1 MVQELK
7 INNRDLLVMNLVHY
21 FMIEKN
27 YSPVVVH
34 GVNDEIWLEN
44 MEEDYKIV
52 RIVSKYIHNKEQ
64 LGFDKFRSKRITKEL
79 KKKTLT
85 LKMPVLS
92 IYTDVGDT
100 VELCNDETS
109 DRVLVEKEK
118 DIKNPTLVEVFP
130 DIVEKT
136 KHEEKGIELFL
147 KFTND
152 INNNNTVKASKLDK
166 IFSIKKPII
175 TYAIIAICVIVFILM
190 GGTTDG
196 KTLLAFGANL
206 GLLVKQ
212 GEIYRLLTCAFVHI
226 GIIHLVVNMY
236 SLYVIGSQVENFY
249 GKIKYLLIYLISAV
263 CGSILSIGF
272 TDNVISAGASGAI
285 FGLLGAILYF
295 GVKYRTYL
303 GQTIKSQVIP
313 IILINLAI
321 GFTTPGIDNAAH
333 IGGLLGGVLSAMAL
347 GINEQQDKSS
357 KLNGIILLVIYI
369 AFIVYFA
376 FFR

>member
-27 YSPVVVH
+27 YSPVIVH
-34 GVNDEIWLEN
+34 GINDEIWLEN

-64 LGFDKFRSKRITKEL
+64 LGFDKFRSTKITKEL

-100 VELCNDETS
+100 VELCNDKTS

-118 DIKNPTLVEVFP
+118 DIKNPTLMEVFP

-152 INNNNTVKASKLDK
+152 INNNNTAKASELEK
-166 IFSIKKPII
+166 IFSMKKPIF
-175 TYAIIAICVIVFILM
+175 TYAIIAICVIIFILM
-190 GGTTDG
+190 KGATDS
-196 KTLLAFGANL
+196 KTLLLFGANL
-206 GLLVKQ
+206 GLLVKH

-226 GIIHLVVNMY
+226 GIIHLAVNMY
-236 SLYVIGSQVENFY
+236 SLYVVGSQIESYY
-249 GKIKYLLIYLISAV
+249 GKLKYLIIYLVSAI

-272 TDNVISAGASGAI
+272 NDNVISAGASGAI
-285 FGLLGAILYF
+285 FGLLGAMLYF
-295 GVKYRTYL
+295 GIKYRTYL

-313 IILINLAI
+313 IILINLFI
-321 GFTTPGIDNAAH
+321 GFTMSGIDNAAH
-333 IGGLLGGVLSAMAL
+333 IGGLIGGLLSAMAL
-347 GINEQQDKSS
+347 GINNRQDKSS
-357 KLNGIILLVIYI
+357 KINGIVLLLTYI
-369 AFIVYFA
+369 AFIVYFS
-376 FFR
+376 FFM

>member
-100 VELCNDETS
+100 VELCNDESS

-190 GGTTDG
+190 GGSTDG
-196 KTLLAFGANL
+196 KTLLSFGANL
-206 GLLVKQ
+206 GLLVKR

-236 SLYVIGSQVENFY
+236 SLYVVGSQVENFY

-272 TDNVISAGASGAI
+272 NDNVISAGASGAI

-313 IILINLAI
+313 IILINLII

-357 KLNGIILLVIYI
+357 KLNGIILLLIYI

-376 FFR
+376 FFM

>member
-100 VELCNDETS
+100 VELCNDESS

-190 GGTTDG
+190 GGSTDG
-196 KTLLAFGANL
+196 KTLLSFGANL

-236 SLYVIGSQVENFY
+236 SLYVVGSQVENFY

-272 TDNVISAGASGAI
+272 NDNVISAGASGAI

-313 IILINLAI
+313 IILINLVI

-357 KLNGIILLVIYI
+357 KLNGIILLLIYI

-376 FFR
+376 FFM

>member
-249 GKIKYLLIYLISAV
+249 GKIKYLLIYLISAI

-357 KLNGIILLVIYI
+357 KLNGTILLVIYI

>member
-175 TYAIIAICVIVFILM
+175 TYAIIAICAIVFILM
-190 GGTTDG
+190 GGATDG
-196 KTLLAFGANL
+196 KTLLSFGANL

-321 GFTTPGIDNAAH
+321 GFTTTGIDNAAH
-333 IGGLLGGVLSAMAL
+333 IGGLIGGVLSAMAL
-347 GINEQQDKSS
+347 GVNEQQDKSS
-357 KLNGIILLVIYI
+357 KLNGIILLLIYI

>member
-1 MVQELK
+1 MIQELK
-7 INNRDLLVMNLVHY
+7 INNQELLVMNLVHY

-27 YSPVVVH
+27 YSPVIVH

-44 MEEDYKIV
+44 MEEDYKII

-64 LGFDKFRSKRITKEL
+64 LGFDKFRSTRITKEL

-100 VELCNDETS
+100 VELCNDESS

-136 KHEEKGIELFL
+136 KHEEKGLELFL

-152 INNNNTVKASKLDK
+152 INTNNTIKASKLDK

-175 TYAIIAICVIVFILM
+175 TYALIAICVIVFILM
-190 GGTTDG
+190 GGSTDG
-196 KTLLAFGANL
+196 RVLLAFGANL
-206 GLLVKQ
+206 GLLVKR

-236 SLYVIGSQVENFY
+236 SLYVVGSQVENFY
-249 GKIKYLLIYLISAV
+249 GKIKYLLIYLISAI

-295 GVKYRTYL
+295 GIKYRTYL
-303 GQTIKSQVIP
+303 GQTVKSQVIP
-313 IILINLAI
+313 IILINLII

-333 IGGLLGGVLSAMAL
+333 IGGLIGGALSAMAL
-347 GINEQQDKSS
+347 GINENQDKSS
-357 KLNGIILLVIYI
+357 KINGIILLLAYI

-376 FFR
+376 FFM

>member
-100 VELCNDETS
+100 VELCNDESS

-190 GGTTDG
+190 GGSTDG
-196 KTLLAFGANL
+196 KTLLSFGANL
-206 GLLVKQ
+206 GLLVKR

-236 SLYVIGSQVENFY
+236 SLYVVGSQVENFY

-272 TDNVISAGASGAI
+272 NDNVISAGASGAI

-313 IILINLAI
+313 IILINLII

-357 KLNGIILLVIYI
+357 KLNGIILLLTYI

-376 FFR
+376 FFM

>member
-100 VELCNDETS
+100 VELSNDETS

-190 GGTTDG
+190 GGATDG
-196 KTLLAFGANL
+196 KTLLSFGANL

-226 GIIHLVVNMY
+226 GIIHLAVNMY
-236 SLYVIGSQVENFY
+236 SLYVVGSQVENFY

-303 GQTIKSQVIP
+303 GQTVKSQVIP
-313 IILINLAI
+313 IILINLII

-333 IGGLLGGVLSAMAL
+333 IGGLIGGVLSAMAL

-357 KLNGIILLVIYI
+357 KLNGIILLLLYI
-369 AFIVYFA
+369 TFIVYFA
-376 FFR
+376 FFM

>member
-1 MVQELK
+1 MIQELK
-7 INNRDLLVMNLVHY
+7 INNQELLVMNLVHY

-27 YSPVVVH
+27 YSPVIVH

-44 MEEDYKIV
+44 MEEDYKII

-64 LGFDKFRSKRITKEL
+64 LGFDKFRSTRITKEL

-100 VELCNDETS
+100 VELCNDESS

-136 KHEEKGIELFL
+136 KHEEKGLELFL

-152 INNNNTVKASKLDK
+152 INTNNTIKASKLDK

-175 TYAIIAICVIVFILM
+175 TYALIAICVIVFILM
-190 GGTTDG
+190 GGSTDG
-196 KTLLAFGANL
+196 RVLLAFGANL

-236 SLYVIGSQVENFY
+236 SLYVVGSQVENFY
-249 GKIKYLLIYLISAV
+249 GKIKYLLIYLISAI

-295 GVKYRTYL
+295 GIKYRTYL
-303 GQTIKSQVIP
+303 GQTVKSQVIP
-313 IILINLAI
+313 IILINLII

-333 IGGLLGGVLSAMAL
+333 IGGLIGGALSAMAL
-347 GINEQQDKSS
+347 GINENQDKSS
-357 KLNGIILLVIYI
+357 KINGIILLLAYI

-376 FFR
+376 FFM

>member
-1 MVQELK
+1 MIQELK
-7 INNRDLLVMNLVHY
+7 INNQELLVMNLVHY

-27 YSPVVVH
+27 YSPVIVH

-44 MEEDYKIV
+44 MEEDYKII

-64 LGFDKFRSKRITKEL
+64 LGFDKFRSTRITKEL

-100 VELCNDETS
+100 VELCNDESS

-136 KHEEKGIELFL
+136 KHEEKGLELFL

-152 INNNNTVKASKLDK
+152 INTNNTIKASKLDK
-166 IFSIKKPII
+166 IFSVKKPII
-175 TYAIIAICVIVFILM
+175 TYALIAICVIVFILM
-190 GGTTDG
+190 GGSTDG

-206 GLLVKQ
+206 GLLVKR

-236 SLYVIGSQVENFY
+236 SLYVVGSQVENFY
-249 GKIKYLLIYLISAV
+249 GKIKYLLIYLISAI

-295 GVKYRTYL
+295 GIKYRTYL
-303 GQTIKSQVIP
+303 GQTVKSQVIP
-313 IILINLAI
+313 IILINLII

-333 IGGLLGGVLSAMAL
+333 IGGLIGGALSAMAL
-347 GINEQQDKSS
+347 GINENQDKSS
-357 KLNGIILLVIYI
+357 KINGIILLLAYI

-376 FFR
+376 FFM

>member
-249 GKIKYLLIYLISAV
+249 GKIKYLLIYLISAI

>member
-1 MVQELK
+1 
-7 INNRDLLVMNLVHY
+7 
-21 FMIEKN
+21 
-27 YSPVVVH
+27 
-34 GVNDEIWLEN
+34 
-44 MEEDYKIV
+44 
-52 RIVSKYIHNKEQ
+52 
-64 LGFDKFRSKRITKEL
+64 
-79 KKKTLT
+79 
-85 LKMPVLS
+85 
-92 IYTDVGDT
+92 
-100 VELCNDETS
+100 
-109 DRVLVEKEK
+109 
-118 DIKNPTLVEVFP
+118 
-130 DIVEKT
+130 
-136 KHEEKGIELFL
+136 
-147 KFTND
+147 
-152 INNNNTVKASKLDK
+152 
-166 IFSIKKPII
+166 
-175 TYAIIAICVIVFILM
+175 M
-190 GGTTDG
+190 GGATDG
-196 KTLLAFGANL
+196 KTLLTFGANL

-313 IILINLAI
+313 IILINLII

-333 IGGLLGGVLSAMAL
+333 IGGLIGGVLSAMAL

-357 KLNGIILLVIYI
+357 KLNGIILLLIYI

>member
-100 VELCNDETS
+100 VELCNDESS

-190 GGTTDG
+190 GGSTDG
-196 KTLLAFGANL
+196 KTLLSFGANL
-206 GLLVKQ
+206 GLLVKR

-236 SLYVIGSQVENFY
+236 SLYVVGSQVENFY
-249 GKIKYLLIYLISAV
+249 GKIKYLVIYLISAV

-272 TDNVISAGASGAI
+272 NDNVISAGASGAI

-313 IILINLAI
+313 IILINLII

-347 GINEQQDKSS
+347 GINEEQDKSS
-357 KLNGIILLVIYI
+357 KLNGIILLLIYI

-376 FFR
+376 FFM

>member
-79 KKKTLT
+79 KKKTFT

-249 GKIKYLLIYLISAV
+249 GKIKYLLIYLISAI

-303 GQTIKSQVIP
+303 GQTVKSQVIP
-313 IILINLAI
+313 IILINLVI

-333 IGGLLGGVLSAMAL
+333 IGGLISGVLSAMAL

-357 KLNGIILLVIYI
+357 KLNGIILLLIYI